1 MKLTLK
7 KRLEVIDLIIKI
19 LAKKKN
25 AKTMCLLIKEI

>member
-7 KRLEVIDLIIKI
+7 KRLEVIDLIIKF
-19 LAKKKN
+19 LAKKKD

>member
-25 AKTMCLLIKEI
+25 AKTMS